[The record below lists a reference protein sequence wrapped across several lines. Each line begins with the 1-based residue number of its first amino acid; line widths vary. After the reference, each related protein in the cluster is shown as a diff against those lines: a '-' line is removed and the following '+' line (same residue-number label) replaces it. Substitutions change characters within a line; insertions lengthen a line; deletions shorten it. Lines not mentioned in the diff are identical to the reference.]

1 VFKAAIKEFSI
12 FNEAEYKAI
21 LNSIVVPLIL
31 SLLCTNLLIGLSWV
45 LLVTII
51 YKFIRKDKTE
61 NAKTFFNFLKVLTLI
76 LISMIILIL
85 LNIILN

>member
-1 VFKAAIKEFSI
+1 VFKAAIKEFSV
-12 FNEAEYKAI
+12 FNEAEYKAT
-21 LNSIVVPLIL
+21 LNIIIVPLIL
-31 SLLCTNLLIGLSWV
+31 SLLWKNLLIGLCWI

-61 NAKTFFNFLKVLTLI
+61 NAKVFFDFLKVLTLI